1 MSGFPIIFFTK
12 NTDGANGSMFK
23 VKGNTRQ
30 TNMELFGPSYVVYL
44 RVFLLCV
51 FSWTQCRAPGCNLE
65 EVKIAV
71 VEAS

>member
-1 MSGFPIIFFTK
+1 
-12 NTDGANGSMFK
+12 
-23 VKGNTRQ
+23 
-30 TNMELFGPSYVVYL
+30 MELFGTSYVVYVYL